1 MQGVS
6 VGAVVSA
13 VTKQITAILLPLKYE
28 AVSSGF
34 NPKRYF
40 CSSGYNLTF
49 RMLSDLKRITLGR
62 KKNENVVNLL
72 SQLTNL
78 S

>member
-13 VTKQITAILLPLKYE
+13 VTKQITAIFLPLKYE

-34 NPKRYF
+34 NPKCYF

-49 RMLSDLKRITLGR
+49 RMLSDLKKITLG
-62 KKNENVVNLL
+62 KK
-72 SQLTNL
+72 
-78 S
+78 